1 MCRATVD
8 SPDAKLPHIRLLFTV
23 GAATQGQPGQAAL
36 HDLQTVAQP
45 WVVANRTTVGSGGE
59 FGLFS
64 AVCWLFGRV
73 AKVFIF
79 NTEFNILSQ
88 NSGELAACETAGG
101 LHTLPP
107 LARNETYV
115 DSRLWSTMIHPY
127 CEFQSKRHPFFGI
140 VY

>member
-1 MCRATVD
+1 M
-8 SPDAKLPHIRLLFTV
+8 P
-23 GAATQGQPGQAAL
+23 GEPGQAAL

-88 NSGELAACETAGG
+88 NSGELAACETAGEFVYK
-101 LHTLPP
+101 
-107 LARNETYV
+107 NEGFSIEND
-115 DSRLWSTMIHPY
+115 DSSI
-127 CEFQSKRHPFFGI
+127 EN
-140 VY
+140 